1 MKLVFSIIVLW
12 SYGNISLLVK
22 NSYLSIFL
30 VDYADIFVASLLI
43 LCSTFSSL
51 ILSSIVIISFYILSK
66 KLFMK
71 REELSDTRVVS
82 KTNSEYGFAV

>member
-12 SYGNISLLVK
+12 SYGSISLLVK

-30 VDYADIFVASLLI
+30 VDNADIFVASLLI
-43 LCSTFSSL
+43 LHCTFSSL

-71 REELSDTRVVS
+71 REELSDARVVS
-82 KTNSEYGFAV
+82 KTNSEYGFGV